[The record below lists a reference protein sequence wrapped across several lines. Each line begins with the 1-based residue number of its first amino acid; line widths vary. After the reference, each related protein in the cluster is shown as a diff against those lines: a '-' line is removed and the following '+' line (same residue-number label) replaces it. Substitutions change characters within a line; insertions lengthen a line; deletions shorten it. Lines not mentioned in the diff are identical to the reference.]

1 MTPEEIALQEAEN
14 AAAEQAEAEAKA
26 KAEAQPQN
34 PLQSE
39 LDKIKQKG
47 KGRTELEK
55 AIYTKNQIDKRIREL
70 KGETETPEE
79 PDDDEDSPMTV
90 GMYKKIQQETAVK
103 TAIQMADDIQDEVER
118 ELVKY
123 HISNSIKSTGSPAED
138 LRLSRAIVN
147 AAKNAK
153 ILEELARKSKPKSYS
168 SGSSADLEYKGEEPE
183 FTQEELS
190 YMQPPFSL
198 TKAQILEARKKSR

>member
-1 MTPEEIALQEAEN
+1 MTTEEIALQEAEN
-14 AAAEQAEAEAKA
+14 AAAQEAEAKA
-26 KAEAQPQN
+26 KAEAEAPQN

-39 LDKIKQKG
+39 LDKIKTKG
-47 KGRTELEK
+47 TKRTELEK

-70 KGETETPEE
+70 KGDEE
-79 PDDDEDSPMTV
+79 PDEPEDDDEAPMTV
-90 GMYKKIQQETAVK
+90 GMYKKIQQDTATKTAV
-103 TAIQMADDIQDEVER
+103 QMADEIQDEVER

-123 HISNSIKSTGSPAED
+123 HISNSIKSTGSPTED

-153 ILEELARKSKPKSYS
+153 IIEELGRKSKPKSYS

-198 TKAQILEARKKSR
+198 TKEQVLKARPK